1 VRPSLRT
8 LRLKLTW
15 LLVLPFLWLAR
26 PTPGLLL
33 VGLFLALPGLALRA
47 LAAGHIEKDR
57 ALATTGPYA
66 ALRHPLYLGSFFVGS
81 GLVVAGGR
89 WLLLP
94 LFLGLMALVYGKTID
109 AEEAELARLFGDDYR
124 AYKTRVPAFVPRL
137 GRGAARGFSAGLF
150 LRNREWEALLGVL
163 GGFLILSLKMLWIS
177 P

>member
-1 VRPSLRT
+1 VRPTLRT
-8 LRLKLTW
+8 LRLKLSW
-15 LLVLPFLWLAR
+15 LLVLPFLFLAR

-33 VGLFLALPGLALRA
+33 VGLFFALPGLALRA

-57 ALATTGPYA
+57 VLATTGPYA
-66 ALRHPLYLGSFFVGS
+66 ALRHPLYLGSFLVGA

-94 LFLGLMALVYGKTID
+94 LFLGFLALVYGKTII

-124 AYKTRVPAFVPRL
+124 EYKTRVPAFVPRL
-137 GRGAARGFSAGLF
+137 GGGASGGFSAGLF
-150 LRNREWEALLGVL
+150 LRNREWEAPLGVL
-163 GGFLILSLKMLWIS
+163 GGFLILALKMLWTS